1 MELDISIQ
9 SVPARIVLSTPVSE
23 VKRRKLVIMPNMV
36 VGNIKIRKINY

>member
-9 SVPARIVLSTPVSE
+9 SVPARIVLSTPVSV
-23 VKRRKLVIMPNMV
+23 VKRRKLVIMPNTV